1 MHQNMEEMLATQEE
15 SERVRN
21 AQRIRE
27 DELLEQNNALK
38 QAKEELKKLQESY
51 NDLQSKYQKLT
62 KS

>member
-1 MHQNMEEMLATQEE
+1 MEEMLATQEE